1 MLMKTYLLI
10 LSVFFL
16 GGLSAQTLAG
26 EAKLLQL
33 IQSQYQSILSFSGHF
48 TQTSFRANSET
59 EPRKAEGE
67 VSYKRP
73 GKMRWLYAAP
83 EEQLLVTNGET
94 LWLYDI
100 LLENVT
106 LQKLEKLTDGTALS
120 FLLGLG
126 DLNEDFKRREISQ
139 SLLKNPQGLIVELEP
154 NKESANLAFIQLEV
168 DPETYNLRTIAL
180 MDQQGNYR
188 TIALDSMKY
197 NLELEDKF
205 FEFEVSAEMEIIE
218 AGNL

>member
-1 MLMKTYLLI
+1 MKKYLLI
-10 LSVFFL
+10 LSFFFL
-16 GGLSAQTLAG
+16 GGVSAQTFAG
-26 EAKLLQL
+26 EANLLQL
-33 IQSQYQSILSFSGHF
+33 IQTQYQSILSFSGHF
-48 TQTSFRANSET
+48 KQTSFRANSEIV
-59 EPRKAEGE
+59 PRTAEGE

-73 GKMRWLYAAP
+73 GKMRWLYAPP

-94 LWLYDI
+94 LWLYDT

-106 LQKLEKLTDGTALS
+106 IQKLEKLTDGTALS

-126 DLNEDFKRREISQ
+126 DLNEDFKRRKISK

-154 NKESANLAFIQLEV
+154 HQKTANLAFIQLEV
-168 DPETYNLRTIAL
+168 DPENYNLRTIAL

-188 TIALDSMKY
+188 TITLESMSY
-197 NLELEDKF
+197 NLALEDEF
-205 FEFEVSAEMEIIE
+205 FEFEVSAEMEVIE

>member
-1 MLMKTYLLI
+1 MKKYLLI
-10 LSVFFL
+10 LSFFFL
-16 GGLSAQTLAG
+16 GGVSAQTFAG
-26 EAKLLQL
+26 EANLLQL
-33 IQSQYQSILSFSGHF
+33 IQTQYQSILSFSGHF
-48 TQTSFRANSET
+48 KQTSFRANSEIV
-59 EPRKAEGE
+59 PRTAEGE

-73 GKMRWLYAAP
+73 GKMRWLYAPP

-94 LWLYDI
+94 LWLYDT

-106 LQKLEKLTDGTALS
+106 IQKLEKLTDGTALS

-126 DLNEDFKRREISQ
+126 DLNEDFKRRKISK

-154 NKESANLAFIQLEV
+154 HKETANLAFIQLEV
-168 DPETYNLRTIAL
+168 DPENYNLRTIAL

-188 TIALDSMKY
+188 TITLESMSY
-197 NLELEDKF
+197 NLALEDEF
-205 FEFEVSAEMEIIE
+205 FEFEVSAEMEVIE

>member
-16 GGLSAQTLAG
+16 GGLSAQPLAG

-83 EEQLLVTNGET
+83 EEQ
-94 LWLYDI
+94 
-100 LLENVT
+100 
-106 LQKLEKLTDGTALS
+106 
-120 FLLGLG
+120 
-126 DLNEDFKRREISQ
+126 
-139 SLLKNPQGLIVELEP
+139 
-154 NKESANLAFIQLEV
+154 
-168 DPETYNLRTIAL
+168 
-180 MDQQGNYR
+180 
-188 TIALDSMKY
+188 
-197 NLELEDKF
+197 
-205 FEFEVSAEMEIIE
+205 
-218 AGNL
+218 

>member
-1 MLMKTYLLI
+1 MKKYLLI
-10 LSVFFL
+10 LSFFFL
-16 GGLSAQTLAG
+16 GGVSAQTFAG
-26 EAKLLQL
+26 EANLLQL
-33 IQSQYQSILSFSGHF
+33 IQTQYQSILSFSGHF
-48 TQTSFRANSET
+48 KQTSFRANSEIA
-59 EPRKAEGE
+59 PRTAEGI

-73 GKMRWLYAAP
+73 GKMRWLYAPP

-94 LWLYDI
+94 LWLYDT

-106 LQKLEKLTDGTALS
+106 IQKLEKLTDGTALS

-126 DLNEDFKRREISQ
+126 DLNEDFKRRKISK

-154 NKESANLAFIQLEV
+154 HQKTANLAFIQLEV
-168 DPETYNLRTIAL
+168 DPENYNLRTIAL

-188 TIALDSMKY
+188 TITLESMSY
-197 NLELEDKF
+197 NLALEDEF
-205 FEFEVSAEMEIIE
+205 FEFEVSAEMEVIE